1 MILKKILYVEFYQY
15 PGTLGDIK
23 DPSEAISKI
32 HKNNGKAILVCDLL
46 ALS

>member
-1 MILKKILYVEFYQY
+1 MWDYQY

-32 HKNNGKAILVCDLL
+32 HKYKWKSSSCM
-46 ALS
+46 